1 MDSSFTIRK
10 TRHFVEFGIISFY
23 QGLLHI
29 RNFGFSF
36 KEFSF
41 SKQNIFKMAA
51 RGRGRG
57 KLTFDVGKIGFQKGE
72 ALPAAIQQPPPL
84 FPVST
89 SASFWVH
96 FCNFFEVLIDHY
108 LLVI

>member
-1 MDSSFTIRK
+1 MES
-10 TRHFVEFGIISFY
+10 GIVSVY
-23 QGLLHI
+23 QGLLNI

-41 SKQNIFKMAA
+41 LNQNIFKMAG

-96 FCNFFEVLIDHY
+96 FCNFFEVLIDHNSP
-108 LLVI
+108 VIL